1 MRTATTIVIAG
12 CIFSFATIALAQAE
26 RSESALW
33 NAIQKLTQQDRSTAT
48 GDAWYENAREDRL
61 RLLENIRLSQVLYP
75 GGAHRDELIALELQA
90 RFEVAIMDNGDFT
103 ALQQRVA
110 ELLRNPVSRFAKEEA
125 AYWQL
130 QIDSHELTGVS
141 ADFDLS
147 RREDARIE
155 RVAEFMRTYP
165 ESARVPFLVREI
177 FLAREGLVDAGELKK
192 ILSPLVNHHP
202 DHGLTRE
209 LTARLRVHESIGEA
223 FRVQLPSFRGR
234 SVLVCIIDTRMPRTG
249 RFLRDVENFAK
260 EKGFATHTID
270 RAAEERETKE
280 PDSQPT
286 SRPRSHE
293 LGIYEYPTLIVLDE
307 EGKLR
312 AVAGVRNWN
321 AVLHRLFPTHPGS
334 PQAES
339 AEEAG
344 LVDHGNS
351 GS

>member
-110 ELLRNPVSRFAKEEA
+110 ELFRNPVSRFAKEEA

-141 ADFDLS
+141 AD
-147 RREDARIE
+147 
-155 RVAEFMRTYP
+155 
-165 ESARVPFLVREI
+165 
-177 FLAREGLVDAGELKK
+177 
-192 ILSPLVNHHP
+192 
-202 DHGLTRE
+202 
-209 LTARLRVHESIGEA
+209 
-223 FRVQLPSFRGR
+223 
-234 SVLVCIIDTRMPRTG
+234 
-249 RFLRDVENFAK
+249 
-260 EKGFATHTID
+260 
-270 RAAEERETKE
+270 
-280 PDSQPT
+280 
-286 SRPRSHE
+286 
-293 LGIYEYPTLIVLDE
+293 
-307 EGKLR
+307 
-312 AVAGVRNWN
+312 
-321 AVLHRLFPTHPGS
+321 
-334 PQAES
+334 
-339 AEEAG
+339 
-344 LVDHGNS
+344 
-351 GS
+351 